1 MTKEY
6 NGIMEN
12 FELIKSNTFKKI
24 YISEK
29 WKIVRITGSLYMNHL
44 NVNHYIYWKF
54 WPHKVYHIG
63 HIGIIIQLI
72 IILDFQINQCK
83 FLINLLAFLLLTKI
97 HF

>member
-44 NVNHYIYWKF
+44 NVNHYIY
-54 WPHKVYHIG
+54 
-63 HIGIIIQLI
+63 
-72 IILDFQINQCK
+72 
-83 FLINLLAFLLLTKI
+83 
-97 HF
+97 